1 MARLELEIGRRIRT
15 FRERKGWLQKELAQ
29 TARLPVR
36 TIGRIERGEVDVRIN
51 TLARIAA
58 VLGVPLKEIMP

>member
-1 MARLELEIGRRIRT
+1 MGRLELQIGRRIRT
-15 FRERKGWLQKELAQ
+15 FREQKGWFQRELAQ

-58 VLGVPLKEIMP
+58 VLGVPLRELIP